1 MKKNSLH
8 DFGVLLVGTI
18 IFVIVLFGF
27 LSYFGVL
34 KLDNTNQYAL
44 TTVVSKIDTEN
55 DAVVC
60 YDAAGNS
67 WVFHGIEDWEVG
79 DVCSMLMNDKGTAEI
94 YDDEIV
100 SVRYGGHVLGL
111 II

>member
-8 DFGVLLVGTI
+8 DFGVLLVGTL

-27 LSYFGVL
+27 LSYFGII
-34 KLDNTNQYAL
+34 KWDNTNQYAL
-44 TTVVSKIDTEN
+44 TTVVSKLDTEN

-60 YDAAGNS
+60 YDATGNS

-79 DVCSMLMNDKGTAEI
+79 DVCSMLMNDKGTVEI

>member
-8 DFGVLLVGTI
+8 NFGILLAGMLIFII
-18 IFVIVLFGF
+18 IFLSF
-27 LSYFGVL
+27 LSFFGVL
-34 KLDNTNQYAL
+34 KWSNTSQYAL
-44 TTVVSKIDTEN
+44 TAVVSKIDTEN

-79 DVCSMLMNDKGTAEI
+79 DVCSMLMNDKGTTEI